1 VTKIRKLPLT
11 RLKKAAEHARKSVI
25 FVGENRYKPE
35 NLLLIMAQFGKGYAK
50 RSTPSYFMAIV
61 GVSVVLF
68 LLGLLGWIVI
78 NANKLGQNF
87 RENVE
92 VQVYVR
98 ENVSSRD
105 SAALVQYIGS
115 KPYVKSYEYLTKEL
129 AKQRF
134 ISDGN
139 KDWGTVLDKN
149 PLPAS
154 VNFKIRSVYAN
165 PDSLAKI
172 KADLVQNIAVSE
184 VQYNQV
190 LVSSLNNIINEV
202 SLVLL
207 GVVIGISILVIILI
221 DNTIRLAMF
230 SNRFLIKTM
239 QMVGATRWF
248 IAKPMDVRALI
259 NGAISGIIAI
269 GGIVGVIVI
278 SEKLVPEIRALR
290 DYGLLSA
297 MFIVIVLLG
306 ISISF
311 ISTHRSVLKY
321 LKMKLDDLY

>member
-1 VTKIRKLPLT
+1 
-11 RLKKAAEHARKSVI
+11 
-25 FVGENRYKPE
+25 
-35 NLLLIMAQFGKGYAK
+35 MAQFGKGYAK

-87 RENVE
+87 RENIE

-98 ENVSSRD
+98 ENVSAKD
-105 SAALVQYIGS
+105 SAALVQYIAAQ
-115 KPYVKSYEYLTKEL
+115 PYTKSYQYLTKDL
-129 AKQRF
+129 ARQQF
-134 ISDGN
+134 VSDGN
-139 KDWGTVLDKN
+139 TDWKTILDKN

-154 VNFKIRSVYAN
+154 VDFHIRSEYAN
-165 PDSLAKI
+165 PDSLSKI
-172 KADLVQNIAVSE
+172 KADLIQNIAVSE

-190 LVSSLNNIINEV
+190 LVSSLNNMIRKI
-202 SLVLL
+202 SFILL
-207 GVVIGISILVIILI
+207 GVAVIISILVIILI

-248 IAKPMDVRALI
+248 IAKPMDLRALI
-259 NGAISGIIAI
+259 NGAISGIVAV
-269 GGIVGVIVI
+269 GGIISVIFVT
-278 SEKLVPEIRALR
+278 ERWLPEIRALR
-290 DYGLLSA
+290 DYTLLSA
-297 MFIVIVLLG
+297 LFTIIVLLG
-306 ISISF
+306 ICISF

>member
-1 VTKIRKLPLT
+1 
-11 RLKKAAEHARKSVI
+11 
-25 FVGENRYKPE
+25 
-35 NLLLIMAQFGKGYAK
+35 MAQFGKGYAK

-98 ENVSSRD
+98 ENVSSKD
-105 SAALVQYIGS
+105 SAALVQYIAS
-115 KPYVKSYEYLTKEL
+115 QPYVKSYEYLTKDL

-139 KDWGTVLDKN
+139 KDWGQVLDKN

-154 VNFKIRSVYAN
+154 VNFKIRSEYAN
-165 PDSLAKI
+165 PDSLSKI
-172 KADLVQNIAVSE
+172 RNDLAQNIAVSE

-190 LVSSLNNIINEV
+190 LVSSLNNLIRKI
-202 SLVLL
+202 SFILL
-207 GVVIGISILVIILI
+207 AVAIVISVLVIILI

-248 IAKPMDVRALI
+248 IAKPMDFRALI
-259 NGAISGIIAI
+259 NGAISGIIAV
-269 GGIVGVIVI
+269 GGIVGVIFLT
-278 SEKLVPEIRALR
+278 EKWLPEIRALR
-290 DYGLLSA
+290 DYTLLAS

-306 ISISF
+306 ICISF